1 MKPHNS
7 EKYFVK
13 NGQPHFLISG
23 EVHYFRI
30 NPKLWRNHLQLLKQT
45 GADTVSTYIPWDWH
59 EIEEDDFDFEGKTHP
74 ARNLIRF
81 IKLCKEENL
90 DLIVKPG
97 PYILAEY
104 ENQGLPSW
112 LLKKLS
118 KNAFALDENGNV
130 ISPDLVSYLSD
141 EFLEYTFKWYDKVMP
156 IISKHQKEHYGPI
169 TMMQLCNEIGVFQ
182 WLSGKSDYNPKV
194 INLYK
199 EFIIQ
204 RYKTIEKLNSVYST
218 NYNSFDDLKAP
229 SGKIKLRSD
238 YCAYF
243 DFHLFFREYYNK
255 YISILKN
262 KIRSFGINIK
272 LTHNIP
278 GWIYGN
284 ASELPMLISTYSE
297 IMKNHPDI
305 IFGLDHIP
313 EFVSFRNAHSD
324 LACNKILEA
333 MQPEAPVWAA
343 GFQAGTREHHVKA
356 YAKDLET
363 FYIAS
368 LAHGIK
374 GFNYYMFSQGINPE
388 GKGFYGKTFYFQT
401 ALDAASNKLA
411 LYDSIKK
418 VNRFIRKEQKDLLRT
433 NVNSEICVG
442 FYKPYFFTELI
453 SSQLLKEK
461 KLNVEELGLYIDPRF
476 LREEILFNGLLRGL
490 QTLNY
495 NYDVVDLENCDL
507 KSLTAYKQ
515 LWITSAEFMDAETQN
530 LLSEFVLNG
539 GNLILYPAV
548 PTLDNYLNRCEIL
561 KNNFGI
567 EFITKDSSHKVS
579 AFGIEDVFTAFSKK
593 QIYNDTNSKPI
604 AFTQENEICGI
615 RKKIGKGELTIL
627 GFAFGYTSD
636 EHLELIDKLVK
647 LNKIK
652 RELFVSDKDIQ
663 FVVRENNK
671 SRYIFFLNYHNERKT
686 FNYRKSSELKKKK
699 SEEISIAPF
708 SYKVIKENKL
718 EHHHHHH

>member
-1 MKPHNS
+1 MKKQYS
-7 EKYFVK
+7 EKYFIK
-13 NGQPHFLISG
+13 KGKPYFLISG

-30 NPKLWRNHLQLLKQT
+30 NPKLWRNHLRLLKQS

-59 EIEEDDFDFEGKTHP
+59 EIEEAQFDFEGKTNP

-81 IKLCKEENL
+81 IKLCQEEKL
-90 DLIVKPG
+90 DMIVKPG

-118 KNAFALDENGNV
+118 KNAFAIDENGNI
-130 ISPDLVSYLSD
+130 ISTDLVSYLSD

-156 IISKHQKEHYGPI
+156 IVRDNQIENNGPI
-169 TMMQLCNEIGVFQ
+169 KMMQVCNEIGVFQ
-182 WLSGKSDYNPKV
+182 WLSGKSDYNHKV
-194 INLYK
+194 INLFK
-199 EFIIQ
+199 EFLIDK
-204 RYKTIEKLNSVYST
+204 YKTIENLNAVYSS
-218 NYNSFDDLKAP
+218 YYKSFDELKAP
-229 SGKIKLRSD
+229 SGKIKTKID
-238 YCAYF
+238 YCAYY
-243 DFHLFFREYYNK
+243 DFHIFFRKYYDQ

-262 KIRSFGINIK
+262 KIRSFDITIQ

-343 GFQAGTREHHVKA
+343 EFQAGTREHQVKA
-356 YAKDLET
+356 YAKELES

-368 LAHGIK
+368 LAHGMK
-374 GFNYYMFSQGINPE
+374 GFNYYMFSQGINPDE
-388 GKGFYGKTFYFQT
+388 KGFYGKTFYFQT
-401 ALDAASNKLA
+401 ALDAASNKLG

-418 VNRFIRKEQKDLLRT
+418 VNHFIRKEEKDLSLTRT
-433 NVNSEICVG
+433 NSEICVG
-442 FYKPYFFTELI
+442 FYKPYFYTELI

-461 KLNVEELGLYIDPRF
+461 KLNVEQLGLYIDPRF

-495 NYDVVDLENCDL
+495 NYDVIDLERADL
-507 KSLTAYKQ
+507 KKMLDYKQ
-515 LWITSAEFMDAETQN
+515 LWIVSTEFMDAETQK
-530 LLSEFVLNG
+530 LLSEYVSLG
-539 GNLILYPAV
+539 GSLILYPAI
-548 PTLDNYLNRCEIL
+548 PTFDLYLNKCEIL
-561 KNNFGI
+561 KNNFEI
-567 EFITKDSSHKVS
+567 EFVTKISSNKVS
-579 AFGIEDVFTAFSKK
+579 AFKINDIFTSFNKK
-593 QIYNDTNSKPI
+593 QIYEKHNATAV
-604 AFTQENEICGI
+604 AFTKENDVCGI
-615 RKKIGKGELTIL
+615 RKKIGKGEFIVL

-636 EHLELIDKLVK
+636 EHLRLIEKLVK
-647 LNKIK
+647 LNKIRK
-652 RELFVSDKDIQ
+652 ELEVSDEDIQ
-663 FVVRENNK
+663 FVLRENDK
-671 SRYIFFLNYHNERKT
+671 IRYIFFLNYHNEQKT
-686 FNYRKSSELKKKK
+686 FTYKKLSDKGRMRPKK
-699 SEEISIAPF
+699 ISLSPF
-708 SYKVIKENKL
+708 SYKIIKERK
-718 EHHHHHH
+718 